1 MKKFNILRFQVV
13 KSGHIIE
20 EPPIHICKAK
30 SQGDILL
37 CLSPSYSLHRVPQ
50 TKPAFPGMRM
60 TGEKPFIDLN
70 LFLLS
75 AEFCGKSSS
84 HSRVYFSRL
93 KEGCVDK
100 GLETTCC
107 SMLKHWCNVV
117 DRRCWILQIAALIFT
132 WPSTDSTLT
141 PDVMIFACHIPVL

>member
-1 MKKFNILRFQVV
+1 MKNVHLKADGYDHNFIPGHEKKTAFSKKKNVLKKFNILGFQVV

-107 SMLKHWCNVV
+107 SMLKH
-117 DRRCWILQIAALIFT
+117 
-132 WPSTDSTLT
+132 
-141 PDVMIFACHIPVL
+141 